1 MPSIKTTMTTGSYK
15 SASDPRLESYTPPN
29 VQPTITSNDP
39 TRQINS
45 YTIGL
50 GQRPQGDD
58 EFDAA
63 LKKLENTFNVLI
75 DRLNALEGSL
85 KVLQETNKK
94 LESTVALLDPFKE
107 FRENQQ
113 SSVATSFKEPL
124 VLTPDM
130 EVKDG
135 HK

>member
-1 MPSIKTTMTTGSYK
+1 MSMAIILE
-15 SASDPRLESYTPPN
+15 PRSNGVSTESN
-29 VQPTITSNDP
+29 PTYENHTQGGLP
-39 TRQINS
+39 
-45 YTIGL
+45 L
-50 GQRPQGDD
+50 GQLPQGND

-94 LESTVALLDPFKE
+94 LESTVALLDPFKQ

>member
-1 MPSIKTTMTTGSYK
+1 MPWVKT
-15 SASDPRLESYTPPN
+15 SDTSSSWGPNNTIETNTNPN
-29 VQPTITSNDP
+29 VLP
-39 TRQINS
+39 
-45 YTIGL
+45 L
-50 GQRPQGDD
+50 GQKPEGD

-63 LKKLENTFNVLI
+63 LLKLENTFNTLI
-75 DRLNALEGSL
+75 NRLNALEGSL

-94 LESTVALLDPFKE
+94 LESTIALIDPFNE
-107 FRENQQ
+107 
-113 SSVATSFKEPL
+113 FKEKPL

>member
-1 MPSIKTTMTTGSYK
+1 MEIIQKPKVNGVTT
-15 SASDPRLESYTPPN
+15 ESGT
-29 VQPTITSNDP
+29 TITTNVP
-39 TRQINS
+39 
-45 YTIGL
+45 L

-63 LKKLENTFNVLI
+63 LKKLENTFNVLV

-85 KVLQETNKK
+85 KVLQQTNKE
-94 LESTVALLDPFKE
+94 LESTVALLDPFKQ
-107 FRENQQ
+107 FRENE
-113 SSVATSFKEPL
+113 KKINEGPL

>member
-1 MPSIKTTMTTGSYK
+1 MSMAIILEPRSNV
-15 SASDPRLESYTPPN
+15 ASTESN
-29 VQPTITSNDP
+29 PTYENHTQGGLP
-39 TRQINS
+39 
-45 YTIGL
+45 L
-50 GQRPQGDD
+50 GQLPQGND

-63 LKKLENTFNVLI
+63 LKKLENTFNILI

-94 LESTVALLDPFKE
+94 LESTVALLDPFKQ

>member
-1 MPSIKTTMTTGSYK
+1 MSMEIIQKPKVNGVTTDSGT
-15 SASDPRLESYTPPN
+15 
-29 VQPTITSNDP
+29 TITTNVP
-39 TRQINS
+39 
-45 YTIGL
+45 L

-63 LKKLENTFNVLI
+63 LKKLENTFNVLV

-94 LESTVALLDPFKE
+94 LESTVALLDPFKN
-107 FRENQQ
+107 FR
-113 SSVATSFKEPL
+113 EPL
-124 VLTPDM
+124 VLTEEM

>member
-15 SASDPRLESYTPPN
+15 SASDPRLDDAFP
-29 VQPTITSNDP
+29 
-39 TRQINS
+39 
-45 YTIGL
+45 L
-50 GQRPQGDD
+50 GQLPQGDD
-58 EFDAA
+58 AFDAA

>member
-1 MPSIKTTMTTGSYK
+1 MAII
-15 SASDPRLESYTPPN
+15 LEPKNN
-29 VQPTITSNDP
+29 VVSTESHPTYENHTQSGLP
-39 TRQINS
+39 
-45 YTIGL
+45 L
-50 GQRPQGDD
+50 GQLPQGND

-94 LESTVALLDPFKE
+94 LESTVALLDPFKQ

>member
-15 SASDPRLESYTPPN
+15 SASENYIPPN

-94 LESTVALLDPFKE
+94 LESTVALLDPFKN
-107 FRENQQ
+107 FR
-113 SSVATSFKEPL
+113 EPL
-124 VLTPDM
+124 VLTEDM
-130 EVKDG
+130 EVKDDS
-135 HK
+135 

>member
-1 MPSIKTTMTTGSYK
+1 MSMAII
-15 SASDPRLESYTPPN
+15 LEPKNN
-29 VQPTITSNDP
+29 VVSTESHPTYENHTQGGLP
-39 TRQINS
+39 
-45 YTIGL
+45 L
-50 GQRPQGDD
+50 GQLPQGND

-94 LESTVALLDPFKE
+94 LESTVALLDPFKQ

-113 SSVATSFKEPL
+113 SSVATSFTSPL
-124 VLTPDM
+124 VLTSEM

>member
-1 MPSIKTTMTTGSYK
+1 MEIIQKPKVNGVTT
-15 SASDPRLESYTPPN
+15 ESGT
-29 VQPTITSNDP
+29 TITTNVP
-39 TRQINS
+39 
-45 YTIGL
+45 L

-94 LESTVALLDPFKE
+94 LESTVALLDPFKN
-107 FRENQQ
+107 FR
-113 SSVATSFKEPL
+113 EPL
-124 VLTPDM
+124 VLTEDM
-130 EVKDG
+130 EVKEPSWKDLVKEENNG

>member
-15 SASDPRLESYTPPN
+15 SASDPRLDDTFP
-29 VQPTITSNDP
+29 
-39 TRQINS
+39 
-45 YTIGL
+45 L
-50 GQRPQGDD
+50 GQLPQGND

-94 LESTVALLDPFKE
+94 LASTVALIDPFKE
-107 FRENQQ
+107 FRDN
-113 SSVATSFKEPL
+113 VRKPKDPL
-124 VLTPDM
+124 VLTEDM
-130 EVKDG
+130 EVSWKDYVEEENNG

>member
-1 MPSIKTTMTTGSYK
+1 MAIILEPKVNGVTT
-15 SASDPRLESYTPPN
+15 ESGT
-29 VQPTITSNDP
+29 TITTNVP
-39 TRQINS
+39 
-45 YTIGL
+45 L

-63 LKKLENTFNVLI
+63 LKKLENTFNVLV

-94 LESTVALLDPFKE
+94 LESTVALLDPFKN
-107 FRENQQ
+107 FR
-113 SSVATSFKEPL
+113 EPL
-124 VLTPDM
+124 VLTEDM
-130 EVKDG
+130 EVKEPSWKDLVKEENNG

>member
-1 MPSIKTTMTTGSYK
+1 MEIIQKPKVNGVTT
-15 SASDPRLESYTPPN
+15 ESGT
-29 VQPTITSNDP
+29 TITTNVP
-39 TRQINS
+39 
-45 YTIGL
+45 L

-63 LKKLENTFNVLI
+63 LKKLENTFNVLV

-94 LESTVALLDPFKE
+94 LESTVALLDPFKN
-107 FRENQQ
+107 FR
-113 SSVATSFKEPL
+113 EPL
-124 VLTPDM
+124 VLTEDM
-130 EVKDG
+130 EVKEPSWKDLVKEENDG

>member
-1 MPSIKTTMTTGSYK
+1 MTIETN
-15 SASDPRLESYTPPN
+15 TN
-29 VQPTITSNDP
+29 SNILP
-39 TRQINS
+39 
-45 YTIGL
+45 L
-50 GQRPQGDD
+50 GQKPQGD

-63 LKKLENTFNVLI
+63 LLKLENTFNVLI
-75 DRLNALEGSL
+75 NRLNALEGSL

-107 FRENQQ
+107 F
-113 SSVATSFKEPL
+113 KEKPL

-135 HK
+135 YK

>member
-15 SASDPRLESYTPPN
+15 SASDPRLE
-29 VQPTITSNDP
+29 NDLP
-39 TRQINS
+39 
-45 YTIGL
+45 L
-50 GQRPQGDD
+50 GQLPQGND

-63 LKKLENTFNVLI
+63 LKKLENTFNVLV

-94 LESTVALLDPFKE
+94 LDEQIASMYPSNNLNISYAKPLL
-107 FRENQQ
+107 
-113 SSVATSFKEPL
+113 
-124 VLTPDM
+124 LTPDM

>member
-1 MPSIKTTMTTGSYK
+1 MAIILE
-15 SASDPRLESYTPPN
+15 PRSNGVSTESN
-29 VQPTITSNDP
+29 PTYENHTQGGLP
-39 TRQINS
+39 
-45 YTIGL
+45 L
-50 GQRPQGDD
+50 GQLPQGND

-94 LESTVALLDPFKE
+94 LESTVALLDPFKQ

>member
-1 MPSIKTTMTTGSYK
+1 MAIILE
-15 SASDPRLESYTPPN
+15 PRSNGVSTESN
-29 VQPTITSNDP
+29 PTYENHTQGGLP
-39 TRQINS
+39 
-45 YTIGL
+45 L
-50 GQRPQGDD
+50 GQLPQGND

-63 LKKLENTFNVLI
+63 LKKLENTFNVLV

-107 FRENQQ
+107 FRENEKK
-113 SSVATSFKEPL
+113 VNNGPL

>member
-15 SASDPRLESYTPPN
+15 SASDPRLDDTFP
-29 VQPTITSNDP
+29 
-39 TRQINS
+39 
-45 YTIGL
+45 L
-50 GQRPQGDD
+50 GQLPQGND

-94 LESTVALLDPFKE
+94 LASTVALIDPFNLNLL
-107 FRENQQ
+107 FFILGADGILFPFLV
-113 SSVATSFKEPL
+113 SVK
-124 VLTPDM
+124 
-130 EVKDG
+130 
-135 HK
+135 

>member
-1 MPSIKTTMTTGSYK
+1 MAIILEPK
-15 SASDPRLESYTPPN
+15 SNGVSTESN
-29 VQPTITSNDP
+29 PTYENHTQGGLP
-39 TRQINS
+39 
-45 YTIGL
+45 L
-50 GQRPQGDD
+50 GQLPQGND

-63 LKKLENTFNVLI
+63 LKKLENTFNVLV

-85 KVLQETNKK
+85 KVLQQTNKE
-94 LESTVALLDPFKE
+94 LESTVALLDPFKQ
-107 FRENQQ
+107 FRENE
-113 SSVATSFKEPL
+113 KKINEGPL

>member
-1 MPSIKTTMTTGSYK
+1 MAIILEPK
-15 SASDPRLESYTPPN
+15 SNGVSTESN
-29 VQPTITSNDP
+29 PTYENHTQGGLP
-39 TRQINS
+39 
-45 YTIGL
+45 L
-50 GQRPQGDD
+50 GQLPQGND

-94 LESTVALLDPFKE
+94 LESTVALLDPFKQ

-130 EVKDG
+130 EVKNG

>member
-15 SASDPRLESYTPPN
+15 SASDPRLDDTFP
-29 VQPTITSNDP
+29 
-39 TRQINS
+39 
-45 YTIGL
+45 L
-50 GQRPQGDD
+50 GQLPQGND

-63 LKKLENTFNVLI
+63 LKKLENTFNVLV

-94 LESTVALLDPFKE
+94 LESTVALLDPFKN
-107 FRENQQ
+107 FR
-113 SSVATSFKEPL
+113 EPL
-124 VLTPDM
+124 VLTEDM
-130 EVKDG
+130 EVKEPSWKDLVKEENNG

>member
-1 MPSIKTTMTTGSYK
+1 MSMAII
-15 SASDPRLESYTPPN
+15 LEPKNNIVSTESH
-29 VQPTITSNDP
+29 PTYENHTQGGLP
-39 TRQINS
+39 
-45 YTIGL
+45 L
-50 GQRPQGDD
+50 GQLPQGND

-94 LESTVALLDPFKE
+94 LESTVALLDPFKQ

-113 SSVATSFKEPL
+113 SSVATSFKDPL

>member
-1 MPSIKTTMTTGSYK
+1 MAIILEPK
-15 SASDPRLESYTPPN
+15 SNGVSTESH
-29 VQPTITSNDP
+29 PTYENHTQGGLP
-39 TRQINS
+39 
-45 YTIGL
+45 L
-50 GQRPQGDD
+50 GQLPQGND

-94 LESTVALLDPFKE
+94 LESTVALLDPFKQ

>member
-1 MPSIKTTMTTGSYK
+1 MSMAIILE
-15 SASDPRLESYTPPN
+15 PRSNGVSTESN
-29 VQPTITSNDP
+29 PTYENHTQGGLP
-39 TRQINS
+39 
-45 YTIGL
+45 L

-94 LESTVALLDPFKE
+94 LESTVALLDPFKQ

>member
-1 MPSIKTTMTTGSYK
+1 MSMAIILEPK
-15 SASDPRLESYTPPN
+15 SNVVSTESNLTYENHTQGGLP
-29 VQPTITSNDP
+29 
-39 TRQINS
+39 
-45 YTIGL
+45 L
-50 GQRPQGDD
+50 GQLPQGND

-94 LESTVALLDPFKE
+94 LESTVALLDPFKQ

-124 VLTPDM
+124 VLTSDM

>member
-1 MPSIKTTMTTGSYK
+1 MAIILEPK
-15 SASDPRLESYTPPN
+15 SNVVSTESNLTYENHTQGGLP
-29 VQPTITSNDP
+29 
-39 TRQINS
+39 
-45 YTIGL
+45 L
-50 GQRPQGDD
+50 GQLPQGND

-94 LESTVALLDPFKE
+94 LESTVALLDPLE
-107 FRENQQ
+107 QFRENQQ
-113 SSVATSFKEPL
+113 SSVATSFKKPL

>member
-1 MPSIKTTMTTGSYK
+1 MEIIQKPKVNGVTT
-15 SASDPRLESYTPPN
+15 ESGT
-29 VQPTITSNDP
+29 TITTNVP
-39 TRQINS
+39 
-45 YTIGL
+45 L

-94 LESTVALLDPFKE
+94 LESTVALLDPFKN
-107 FRENQQ
+107 FR
-113 SSVATSFKEPL
+113 EPL
-124 VLTPDM
+124 VLTKDM
-130 EVKDG
+130 EVKDDS
-135 HK
+135 

>member
-1 MPSIKTTMTTGSYK
+1 MSMAIILE
-15 SASDPRLESYTPPN
+15 PRSNGVSTESN
-29 VQPTITSNDP
+29 PTYENHTQGGLP
-39 TRQINS
+39 
-45 YTIGL
+45 L
-50 GQRPQGDD
+50 GQLPQGND

-94 LESTVALLDPFKE
+94 LESTVALLDPFKQ

-113 SSVATSFKEPL
+113 SSVATSFTSPL
-124 VLTPDM
+124 VLTSEM

>member
-1 MPSIKTTMTTGSYK
+1 MAII
-15 SASDPRLESYTPPN
+15 LEPKNNIVSTESH
-29 VQPTITSNDP
+29 PTYENHTQGGLP
-39 TRQINS
+39 
-45 YTIGL
+45 L
-50 GQRPQGDD
+50 GQLPQGND

-94 LESTVALLDPFKE
+94 LESTVALLDPFKQ

>member
-1 MPSIKTTMTTGSYK
+1 MAIILEPKMTMGSYL
-15 SASDPRLESYTPPN
+15 SAEWYN
-29 VQPTITSNDP
+29 NYNNDVP
-39 TRQINS
+39 
-45 YTIGL
+45 L

-58 EFDAA
+58 DFDAA
-63 LKKLENTFNVLI
+63 LKKLENTFNVLV

-94 LESTVALLDPFKE
+94 LDEQIASMYPSNNLNISYEKPLL
-107 FRENQQ
+107 
-113 SSVATSFKEPL
+113 
-124 VLTPDM
+124 LTPDM

>member
-1 MPSIKTTMTTGSYK
+1 MAIILEPK
-15 SASDPRLESYTPPN
+15 SNGVSTESN
-29 VQPTITSNDP
+29 PTYVNHTQGGLP
-39 TRQINS
+39 
-45 YTIGL
+45 L
-50 GQRPQGDD
+50 GQLPQGND

-94 LESTVALLDPFKE
+94 LESTVALLDPFKQ

-113 SSVATSFKEPL
+113 SSVATSFTSPL
-124 VLTPDM
+124 VLTSEM

>member
-1 MPSIKTTMTTGSYK
+1 MEIIQKPKVNGVTTDSST
-15 SASDPRLESYTPPN
+15 
-29 VQPTITSNDP
+29 TITTNLP
-39 TRQINS
+39 I
-45 YTIGL
+45 

-63 LKKLENTFNVLI
+63 LKKLENTFNVLT

-94 LESTVALLDPFKE
+94 LESTVALLDPFKN
-107 FRENQQ
+107 FR
-113 SSVATSFKEPL
+113 EPL
-124 VLTPDM
+124 VLTEDM